1 MTFSKCRKHVLI
13 ILVDLSIVSFSSAE
27 VLNEYMLQ
35 PSTSEIKLELLSGT
49 TDVTQELL
57 LFC

>member
-1 MTFSKCRKHVLI
+1 MKHVSI

-27 VLNEYMLQ
+27 VLSEYMLQ
-35 PSTSEIKLELLSGT
+35 PSTSEIKLELLPRT